1 MDFTSK
7 LSLYDFLAIFICGFV
22 WLLVLCPWCVSDLC
36 PPKGGFILSVAYPLL
51 FCVLCYLVGRVWDTL
66 HSLFWEFIQYLCE
79 SKSSCKKK
87 FKYIWKFIL
96 DNVCTLFFSL
106 FRNSKKLI
114 YMTEQFPNLSKTIK
128 HTEECMMRRYYFS
141 YYYLQSKN
149 QLGNI
154 PILEAQEAFLKNM
167 ILPLL
172 IAGILLLCKC
182 DWNLLWWVLPCKL
195 NICCAGWFFIILAVL
210 SIFAHARVQ
219 KKVYKLVWEGTHYL
233 GRLGCI
239 GDSIPD
245 PCCCKCPHKSLC
257 DQQCPK

>member
-7 LSLYDFLAIFICGFV
+7 LSLYDFLAIFVCGFV
-22 WLLVLCPWCVSDLC
+22 WMLVLCPWCVSDLF
-36 PPKGGFILSVAYPLL
+36 PPKGDFILSVAYPLL
-51 FCVLCYLVGRVWDTL
+51 FCVLCYLVGRVMDVLLASFLGW
-66 HSLFWEFIQYLCE
+66 IQSLCE
-79 SKSSCKKK
+79 SKSSDKKK
-87 FKYIWKFIL
+87 SKSCCENFCEW
-96 DNVCTLFFSL
+96 VCDLFHSL
-106 FRNSKKLI
+106 FRNDKKLI
-114 YMTEQFPNLSKTIK
+114 EKAEHTLYWDNVIK
-128 HTEECMMRRYYFS
+128 HTDECMMRRYYFS

-219 KKVYKLVWEGTHYL
+219 MKVYKLVWGGTHYL
-233 GRLGCI
+233 SILGCM
-239 GDSIPD
+239 GDSTPD